1 MLLVS
6 KHCDFSLVTLFVIF
20 IYSSFFCNYFFTQ
33 GTRKLRHKKKYAA
46 LPCPLLAL
54 NFWRLCI
61 DEAQMVE
68 SDSTKLAEMALR
80 ITAKYRWCVT
90 GTPLQK
96 SIEGTGIYL
105 HT

>member
-1 MLLVS
+1 
-6 KHCDFSLVTLFVIF
+6 
-20 IYSSFFCNYFFTQ
+20 
-33 GTRKLRHKKKYAA
+33 
-46 LPCPLLAL
+46 
-54 NFWRLCI
+54 
-61 DEAQMVE
+61 MVE